1 MHQRTQ
7 GGLDI
12 VQEQR
17 EEIAE
22 TAETEL
28 DAGYGGTDRTVRGP
42 PCVAD

>member
-1 MHQRTQ
+1 MHQQTQ

-17 EEIAE
+17 EETAE

-28 DAGYGGTDRTVRGP
+28 DVSYGSIDHTVHGP